1 MRNGKGPPIVL
12 LGRARRQAPRVSTSA
27 KRLSPDI
34 DARTLARVIR
44 GGRVHGGGV
53 RLLDG

>member
-1 MRNGKGPPIVL
+1 MRNGKGPPIVQ
-12 LGRARRQAPRVSTSA
+12 LGRVRRQAPRGSTSA

-44 GGRVHGGGV
+44 DGRVHGGV
-53 RLLDG
+53 RQLDV

>member
-12 LGRARRQAPRVSTSA
+12 LGRVRRQAPRDSTSA

-34 DARTLARVIR
+34 DARTLVRVIR
-44 GGRVHGGGV
+44 GGRVHGGV
-53 RLLDG
+53 RQLDG

>member
-12 LGRARRQAPRVSTSA
+12 LGRARRQAPWVSTSA

-34 DARTLARVIR
+34 DARMLVRVIR